1 MARWNPRTRSPQLVL
16 GCLLLTIVGILV
28 LFGPAL
34 APHSPE
40 SFNATRRLEG
50 PSASFWL
57 GTDQYG
63 RDILSRILTGARA
76 TVLFGVGATVLS
88 ATLGLMF
95 GLISGFVGGHV
106 DDFIMRSMDALMA
119 IPTLLKALLIVTV
132 LGGNAVNAMI
142 AVGIATIPGFVRI
155 VRSAVL
161 RVRSNE
167 YVDAA
172 RAVGVR
178 DARLL
183 MRYVLPNV
191 SSEIIVTATLGMASA
206 ILFAAALS
214 FLGLGAQPP
223 TPEWGAMVLVAR
235 NYLDVAPHQAFFPI
249 AAIFVTILGFNFLG
263 DGLRDALD
271 PRLYR

>member
-1 MARWNPRTRSPQLVL
+1 
-16 GCLLLTIVGILV
+16 V

-88 ATLGLMF
+88 AALGLMF

-142 AVGIATIPGFVRI
+142 AVGIAFTPGMARIARSTTLTVRT
-155 VRSAVL
+155 SD
-161 RVRSNE
+161 
-167 YVDAA
+167 YVNAA
-172 RAVGVR
+172 IAR
-178 DARLL
+178 DEGNLYIMAREI
-183 MRYVLPNV
+183 LPNV
-191 SSEIIVTATLGMASA
+191 LAPVIVEASIRIAFAIMIGATLSY
-206 ILFAAALS
+206 
-214 FLGLGAQPP
+214 LGLGAQPP
-223 TPEWGAMVLVAR
+223 ASEWGLMVAEARSYMFRNPWMVA
-235 NYLDVAPHQAFFPI
+235 APGLAI
-249 AAIFVTILGFNFLG
+249 AIVSLGFNLLG
-263 DGLRDALD
+263 DGLRDVLN
-271 PRLYR
+271 PRLAE